1 MNMLNVRNLK
11 LDIHNTPIVRDI
23 DLSIER
29 GKTLGIVGES
39 GSGKSMTAF
48 SILKLL
54 PHGSDLSGS
63 ILFRDQ
69 EILDLS
75 EADMCG
81 LRGNDI
87 SMIFQ
92 EPMTA
97 LNPVQTIGEQVSE
110 TIRIHTGKSRQDAQ
124 EMAIQALARVEL
136 PVDKYPLSRYP
147 HNLSGGQRQRVMIA
161 MAIALKPK
169 ILIADE
175 PTTALD
181 VITQAEI
188 LKLLKTL
195 VNEGGLSLILITH
208 DLAVV
213 AEMADDIIVMKNG
226 VVVEQGNCK
235 DVLSQMRHEYTQ
247 KLFKAS
253 KHVPAQSKKV
263 IDDRDAILR
272 VRSVSCDYKLPKRH
286 LFAARKKF
294 RAVNNVSFDIFRG
307 ENIGLVG
314 SSGCGKST
322 LAKALLALR
331 HLDEGEVRLNG
342 EIFSSKGHGP
352 KLEHRALAQVVFQ
365 DPHSSFNPRHKVS
378 KLIAEPFFC
387 ADPPVPQA
395 QMNERIDKALLE
407 VGLMPSDGD
416 KYIHEFSGGQRQRIA
431 IARALIMRP
440 ALVILDEAVS
450 ALDVSIRAQ
459 ILDLLAELRDK
470 LNLSYLFISHD
481 LSVVRNI
488 TDRVLVMQNGI
499 IVEQGRT
506 EDVFSHPKQD
516 YTKTLI
522 DAIPVLDIKERKAVR
537 S

>member
-1 MNMLNVRNLK
+1 MLTVRNLK
-11 LDIHNTPIVRDI
+11 LNIHDTPILDDI
-23 DLSIER
+23 DLSVER
-29 GKTLGIVGES
+29 GKILGIVGES

-54 PHGSDLSGS
+54 PHGSELSGS
-63 ILFRDQ
+63 ILFEDN

-75 EADMCG
+75 EGEMCD

-97 LNPVQTIGEQVSE
+97 LNPVQTIGDQVSE
-110 TIRIHTGKSRQDAQ
+110 TIRVHTGKSRQDA
-124 EMAIQALARVEL
+124 EEIAIEALRRVEL
-136 PVDKYPLSRYP
+136 PVDKFPLTRYP

-169 ILIADE
+169 VLIADE

-195 VNEGGLSLILITH
+195 VDEDGLSLILITH

-213 AEMADDIIVMKNG
+213 AEMADDIVVMKNG
-226 VVVEQGNCK
+226 VVIEQGPCR
-235 DVLSQMRHEYTQ
+235 DVLSQMRHEYTK
-247 KLFKAS
+247 KLFEAS
-253 KHVPAQSKKV
+253 KHVPNQSEKV
-263 IDDRDAILR
+263 ISTQDAVLN
-272 VRSVSCDYKLPKRH
+272 VRSVSCDYNLPKRH
-286 LFAARKKF
+286 LFAPRKKF
-294 RAVNNVSFDIFRG
+294 RAVNNVSFDIFRS

-314 SSGCGKST
+314 ESGCGKST
-322 LAKALLALR
+322 LAKSLLALR
-331 HLDEGEVRLNG
+331 HLDEGEVKLNG
-342 EIFSSKGHGP
+342 TTFSSKGHGP
-352 KLEHRALAQVVFQ
+352 KLEQRAMTQVVFQ
-365 DPHSSFNPRHKVS
+365 DPHSSFNPRHKVN

-387 ADPPVPQA
+387 ANPPA
-395 QMNERIDKALLE
+395 QQSEIDARVAKALLE
-407 VGLMPSDGD
+407 VGLQTSDGD

-488 TDRVLVMQNGI
+488 TDRVLVMQNGV
-499 IVEQGRT
+499 IVEQGKT
-506 EDVFSHPKQD
+506 EDVFNAPQQD
-516 YTKTLI
+516 YTRTLI
-522 DAIPVLDIKERKAVR
+522 EAIPVLDVQKRRVV
-537 S
+537 

>member
-1 MNMLNVRNLK
+1 MNMLTVRNLK
-11 LDIHNTPIVRDI
+11 LDIHNTPILRDI

-29 GKTLGIVGES
+29 GKILGIVGES

-54 PHGSDLSGS
+54 PHGSHLSGS
-63 ILFRDQ
+63 ILFKDQ
-69 EILDLS
+69 EIVDLS
-75 EADMCG
+75 EDGMCS

-97 LNPVQTIGEQVSE
+97 LNPVQTIGDQVSE
-110 TIRIHTGKSRQDAQ
+110 TVRIHTGKSRKDA
-124 EMAIQALARVEL
+124 EKIAIEALRRVEL
-136 PVDKYPLSRYP
+136 PIDKFPLTRYP

-195 VNEGGLSLILITH
+195 VDEDGLSLILITH

-213 AEMADDIIVMKNG
+213 AEMADDIIVMRNG
-226 VVVEQGNCK
+226 VVVEQGPCK
-235 DVLSQMRHEYTQ
+235 DVLSEMAHEYTR
-247 KLFKAS
+247 KLFEAS
-253 KHVPAQSKKV
+253 KHIPVQSEKV
-263 IDDRDAILR
+263 IDNNDAILS

-286 LFAARKKF
+286 LFAARQNF
-294 RAVNNVSFDIFRG
+294 RAVNKVSFDIFRG

-314 SSGCGKST
+314 ESGCGKST
-322 LAKALLALR
+322 LAKSLLALR
-331 HLDEGEVRLNG
+331 HLDEGEVILNG
-342 EIFSSKGHGP
+342 STFSSKGRGP
-352 KLEHRALAQVVFQ
+352 KLEQRALAQVVFQ
-365 DPHSSFNPRHKVS
+365 DPQSSFNPRHKVS

-387 ADPPVPQA
+387 ADPPVQQSEQTA
-395 QMNERIDKALLE
+395 RVDKALLE
-407 VGLMPSDGD
+407 VGLQPSDGD

-440 ALVILDEAVS
+440 ALVVLDEAVS

-488 TDRVLVMQNGI
+488 TDRVLVMQNGV
-499 IVEQGRT
+499 IVEQGKT
-506 EDVFSHPKQD
+506 EDVFNAPKQD
-516 YTKTLI
+516 YTRTLI
-522 DAIPVLDIKERKAVR
+522 AAIPVLDIQERGAVQ